1 MNPYDYS
8 TDDAHFNLHLKNQ
21 TSNWLRYTVDFPP
34 AFQTHHEKG
43 KVVHGDYFQPRG
55 SGEAPLVILLH
66 GVGDASLVPCRGL
79 ARSLAGKGIACFIPR
94 LAVHSSRL
102 AGAGW
107 RRMPHMSDEEW
118 FEIYRTAVVEVR
130 QVVDWASTRAELD
143 RRRVGVLGV
152 SFGGLISAISMA
164 VDERITA
171 ASFIVSGGNSGKIV
185 QKAKARVLN
194 REYRTTEA
202 EYRAG
207 QQQYERYLAE
217 VAEKGFEDVI
227 PPRRSYL
234 NDPMT
239 FAGYLRQRPLLMINA
254 RWDEFIPREATLDF
268 WEACDRPA
276 ISWLPGTH
284 TAIWLWYPFIRRR
297 IDSFFESVFGL

>member
-8 TDDAHFNLHLKNQ
+8 TDDAHFNLHLRNQ

-34 AFQTHHEKG
+34 AFQTRHEK
-43 KVVHGDYFQPRG
+43 VEVAHGDYFQPRG
-55 SGEAPLVILLH
+55 SGKAPLVILLH

-79 ARSLAGKGIACFIPR
+79 ARSLAGKGIACFIPH

-102 AGAGW
+102 SGAGW
-107 RRMPHMSDEEW
+107 RRMPHLSDEEW

-130 QVVDWASTRAELD
+130 QVVDWASTRSELD
-143 RRRVGVLGV
+143 ERRVGVLGV

-164 VDERITA
+164 VDQRITA
-171 ASFIVSGGNSGKIV
+171 AALIVAGGNSGKIV

-227 PPRRSYL
+227 PPRQSYL

-254 RWDEFIPREATLDF
+254 RWDEFIPMEATLDF
-268 WEACDRPA
+268 WKACGRPA

-297 IDSFFESVFGL
+297 IGNFFESFFGL